1 MKYKR
6 LSIDELA
13 SLEKSFVRFL
23 ATQSIT
29 GEDWIK
35 IKKENP
41 DRMNTLLD
49 QFSDL
54 ITEQTLN
61 NIEYLH
67 FFSDKQLFLFHCE
80 EKFIHL
86 VVVKHDLDIDKDTDA
101 EKLLKEIQQNGKIQT
116 KQTKDYNP
124 DRNTELFKMIESG
137 ARIVD
142 GELYRAIVD

>member
-6 LSIDELA
+6 LSIQELA
-13 SLEKSFVRFL
+13 SLEKTFVRFL

-29 GEDWIK
+29 GDDWTK
-35 IKKENP
+35 IKNN
-41 DRMNTLLD
+41 DHDHMNELLD

-61 NIEYLH
+61 NIEYLI
-67 FFSDKQLFLFHCE
+67 FFSDKQLFLFQA
-80 EKFIHL
+80 EKEFIHL
-86 VVVKHDLDIDKDTDA
+86 KVVKHDLNIDKNTAIDHFF
-101 EKLLKEIQQNGKIQT
+101 EQLKNEGKVQT
-116 KQTKDYNP
+116 KQTKDYQP

-142 GELYRAIVD
+142 GELYQAFQ

>member
-6 LSIDELA
+6 LSIQELA
-13 SLEKSFVRFL
+13 SLEKTFVRFL

-29 GEDWIK
+29 GDDWTK
-35 IKKENP
+35 IKNDDH
-41 DRMNTLLD
+41 DRMNELLD

-61 NIEYLH
+61 NIEYLI
-67 FFSDKQLFLFHCE
+67 FFSDKQLFLFQA
-80 EKFIHL
+80 EKEFIHL
-86 VVVKHDLDIDKDTDA
+86 LVVKHDLNIDENIKTDQ
-101 EKLLKEIQQNGKIQT
+101 LLEQLKNKGKVQT
-116 KQTKDYNP
+116 KQTKDYKP

-142 GELYRAIVD
+142 GELYRAFQ

>member
-13 SLEKSFVRFL
+13 SLEKTFVRFL

-35 IKKENP
+35 IKDK
-41 DRMNTLLD
+41 DTARMNELID

-61 NIEYLH
+61 NIEHLI

-86 VVVKHDLDIDKDTDA
+86 IIVKHDIKIDPNVDT
-101 EKLLKEIQQNGKIQT
+101 EQLLSKLKKVGKIQT
-116 KQTKDYNP
+116 KQTKDYQP

-142 GELYRAIVD
+142 DELYNAFQ